1 MKQELE
7 RLQERAQQLKEKR
20 PGYGEIL
27 DFYVKVRE
35 AQITSKASLKLD
47 PMKRKKESRD
57 SLKEDGFSLVRK
69 DDFPVDMEASIG
81 LFHALCRI
89 GKTANPHMA
98 GQIGR
103 MEAAL
108 EAGKLDLKKL
118 LTWDGKEQA
127 SEQVAAGLGL
137 DKQVLSFLIQSSIR
151 PSIEAGMEQL
161 RNELEPET
169 DRTTHCPV
177 CGCLPDLNL
186 LRGEGGMRYSLCS
199 CCGYPWRIDRL
210 SCAVCGNREQGSLQY
225 FCGEGEEAC
234 RVDLCD
240 QCHHYIKTI
249 DTRNLEASD
258 PCLEDIA
265 TLHLDVVAVQ
275 KGYKRSVPNPW
286 ST

>member
-7 RLQERAQQLKEKR
+7 RLRERAQQLKRKR
-20 PGYGEIL
+20 PDYGAIL

-35 AQITSKASLKLD
+35 TQITSKAALKLD
-47 PMKRKKESRD
+47 PTKVKESRQQRPTEEGM
-57 SLKEDGFSLVRK
+57 SLLRKE
-69 DDFPVDMEASIG
+69 DFPVDREASIG

-98 GQIGR
+98 QQIGR
-103 MEAAL
+103 METAL

-118 LTWDGKEQA
+118 LTGGGKEQA
-127 SEQVAAGLGL
+127 SEHVAADLGL
-137 DKQVLSFLIQSSIR
+137 DRQVLSFLIHNSIR

-169 DRTTHCPV
+169 GRTTHCPV
-177 CGCLPDLNL
+177 CGSLPDLNL

-199 CCGYPWRIDRL
+199 VCCYEWRIDRL

-225 FCGEGEEAC
+225 FYGEGEEAC
-234 RVDLCD
+234 RIDLCD
-240 QCHHYIKTI
+240 TCHHYVKTI

-258 PCLEDIA
+258 PSLEDLA
-265 TLHLDVVAVQ
+265 TLHLDFVAVQ